1 MSAEQTRT
9 CDECAGTIT
18 ADEIL
23 RRKAGLVKGRLLC
36 VACVEALRRQ
46 IAAERA
52 AASRSQTPAGAAPAA
67 PLRETADAEEQA
79 GAATSTAPA
88 DSAPPPSQEALER
101 PMYSSPAVSSD
112 EAQSAEAHA
121 SETATRTLPP
131 AEPVASRA
139 VEELPAAAASVS
151 QAGPARCMVFHGRTT
166 EAGLADLQRRV
177 DVWLR
182 EHPDLVV
189 RSSGV
194 TVGPYDGAPGEHR
207 LYVVLHF

>member
-52 AASRSQTPAGAAPAA
+52 AASRNQAPASAAPA
-67 PLRETADAEEQA
+67 LRQQEQA
-79 GAATSTAPA
+79 SVDQDEATTSATPR
-88 DSAPPPSQEALER
+88 DSAPPRAEAAPER
-101 PMYSSPAVSSD
+101 DVYSSPAVSGD
-112 EAQSAEAHA
+112 EVQSAERAA
-121 SETATRTLPP
+121 GEGAAWDSPP
-131 AEPVASRA
+131 AEAAAEPAA
-139 VEELPAAAASVS
+139 EESPAAASPVTR
-151 QAGPARCMVFHGRTT
+151 AGPMRCAVFHARTT
-166 EAGLADLQRRV
+166 EAGLADLQHRV
-177 DVWLR
+177 DGWLR
-182 EHPDLVV
+182 DHPELVV

-207 LYVVLHF
+207 LYVVLYF